1 MLSVG
6 WIVRG
11 ICIGA
16 DRLMKRMFVIRFI
29 TQVDVAGC
37 ASAPVKRCGSAGAWS
52 HNPDLGSERS
62 TAHPICV
69 QIGRGNFPVKRLTSK
84 VKAWFLLKSAVER
97 LTHKL
102 RVQGSEKNMRK
113 ASVATVA
120 MILAIALYF
129 TLAWGYDALRTLTAP
144 NYGLEDVWRSQY
156 IFAIGR
162 IADLGPLGL
171 IKLAAFF
178 AAMKLSVAGICGLHI
193 LDRLRSLAGGTAN
206 SEILEGALILVV
218 LTSIVSVGPAVWSSN
233 ADLLREHTFQLVLA
247 AVATALC
254 IVERHYW
261 RADAPAETALAQGA
275 TWFSPWR

>member
-1 MLSVG
+1 
-6 WIVRG
+6 
-11 ICIGA
+11 
-16 DRLMKRMFVIRFI
+16 
-29 TQVDVAGC
+29 
-37 ASAPVKRCGSAGAWS
+37 
-52 HNPDLGSERS
+52 
-62 TAHPICV
+62 
-69 QIGRGNFPVKRLTSK
+69 
-84 VKAWFLLKSAVER
+84 
-97 LTHKL
+97 
-102 RVQGSEKNMRK
+102 MRK
-113 ASVATVA
+113 ASVATVV

-162 IADLGPLGL
+162 IADLSPLGL

-193 LDRLRSLAGGTAN
+193 LDRLRCLAGGTAN

-218 LTSIVSVGPAVWSSN
+218 LTSIVSVGPAVWSNN
-233 ADLLREHTFQLVLA
+233 AELLREHTFQLVLA

-261 RADAPAETALAQGA
+261 RAGGEADAMIEGAAPQGA